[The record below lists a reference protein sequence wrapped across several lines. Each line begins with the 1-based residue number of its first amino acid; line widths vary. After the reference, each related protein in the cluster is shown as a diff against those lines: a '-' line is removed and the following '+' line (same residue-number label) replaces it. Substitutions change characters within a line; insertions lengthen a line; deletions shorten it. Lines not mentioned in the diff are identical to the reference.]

1 MNIFIEFYN
10 DCLETMVPLL
20 NNVELKKADV

>member
-1 MNIFIEFYN
+1 MNIFIELYIS
-10 DCLETMVPLL
+10 CQETMVPLL